1 MPIIFLY
8 LLTQNKITTVIF
20 DHPNIR
26 KLIKLMSETIDHSEK
41 LLVSELK
48 NHNEKAF
55 RKLFDFYYQDIYGY
69 SMSILK
75 SKEAAEENV
84 QDVFMKVWQHRENLN
99 TEQSFKSYIFTIA
112 RNQAFNYLNKAAN
125 DVLLKEEIFYE
136 SQKSHE
142 YGDYSVREAD
152 CKKLRKQA
160 ISQLPPKRKQI
171 FKMSRKKGM
180 SYEEISQELGI
191 SINTVK
197 NQMSKALESMRVFF
211 RIHDEII

>member
-1 MPIIFLY
+1 MLEAKD
-8 LLTQNKITTVIF
+8 N
-20 DHPNIR
+20 
-26 KLIKLMSETIDHSEK
+26 SEK

-48 NHNEKAF
+48 NGNEKAF
-55 RKLFDFYYQDIYGY
+55 RKLFDLYHQDIYGY
-69 SMSILK
+69 SISILK

-84 QDVFMKVWQHRENLN
+84 QDVFMKVWQNRENLN
-99 TEQSFKSYIFTIA
+99 LEQSFKAYIFTIA
-112 RNQAFNYLNKAAN
+112 RNQAFNFLNKAAN
-125 DVLLKEEIFYE
+125 EVLLKEEIFYE

-142 YGDYSVREAD
+142 QGDYGIREAD
-152 CKKLRKQA
+152 CKKLRKEA
-160 ISQLPPKRKQI
+160 MKQLPPKRKQI

-211 RIHDEII
+211 QVHDEII

>member
-1 MPIIFLY
+1 MPD
-8 LLTQNKITTVIF
+8 TKN
-20 DHPNIR
+20 
-26 KLIKLMSETIDHSEK
+26 HSEQ

-48 NHNEKAF
+48 NGNEKAF
-55 RKLFDFYYQDIYGY
+55 RQLFDLYYQDIYGY
-69 SMSILK
+69 SISLLK

-84 QDVFMKVWQHRENLN
+84 QDVFMKVWLHRENLN
-99 TEQSFKSYIFTIA
+99 PDQSFKAYIFTIA
-112 RNQAFNYLNKAAN
+112 RNQAFNTLNKAAN
-125 DVLLKEEIFYE
+125 DLALKEAVFYE

-142 YGDYSVREAD
+142 YGDYSIREAD

-160 ISQLPPKRKQI
+160 MKQLPPKRKQI

-191 SINTVK
+191 SINTVR

-211 RIHDEII
+211 HVHDEII

>member
-1 MPIIFLY
+1 ML
-8 LLTQNKITTVIF
+8 
-20 DHPNIR
+20 
-26 KLIKLMSETIDHSEK
+26 ETNNHSEQ

-48 NHNEKAF
+48 EGNEKAF
-55 RKLFDFYYQDIYGY
+55 RQLFDLYYQDIYGY
-69 SMSILK
+69 SISLLK

-84 QDVFMKVWQHRENLN
+84 QDVFMKVWLYRGNLN
-99 TEQSFKSYIFTIA
+99 TDQSFKAYIFTIA
-112 RNQAFNYLNKAAN
+112 RNQAFNTLNKAAN
-125 DVLLKEEIFYE
+125 DIALKEAVFYE

-142 YGDYSVREAD
+142 YGDYSIREAD

-160 ISQLPPKRKQI
+160 MKQLPPKRKQI

-191 SINTVK
+191 SINTVR

-211 RIHDEII
+211 HVHDEII